1 MGSAIGTRSQWV
13 LTGAVV
19 ALIAIVAV
27 GGSILVTADDGGGP
41 TAVTLV
47 EQRNGQPPQITTF
60 TSAAEAASAAEKASG
75 AAIPLGSPPAG
86 YRLVSLTILPMP
98 PFPTSG
104 LPTRIEARYEKGSEW
119 FKLLYVGS
127 RFQFPGDESPANRL
141 PAPTAG
147 QDLYRVTAGPLV
159 EYTLLT
165 ADRGF
170 IVTIPTPGPISEA
183 EAIRILSSVTK

>member
-1 MGSAIGTRSQWV
+1 
-13 LTGAVV
+13 
-19 ALIAIVAV
+19 
-27 GGSILVTADDGGGP
+27 
-41 TAVTLV
+41 
-47 EQRNGQPPQITTF
+47 
-60 TSAAEAASAAEKASG
+60 
-75 AAIPLGSPPAG
+75 
-86 YRLVSLTILPMP
+86 MP

-170 IVTIPTPGPISEA
+170 IVTLPTPGPISEA
-183 EAIRILSSVTK
+183 AAIRILSSVTK